1 MRSQASRTLFGHG
14 CWGSLVYIST
24 TRQRSLGT
32 LTSSTHNDH
41 PDLLQNARSIH
52 SPQEQRRAL
61 SQQTP
66 GLLRRARC
74 GAALLHAHAGGGVS
88 VEESGGGVGESAQ
101 DRRLSRVD
109 AGQAAAAGQAQK
121 QTTQKKK
128 QTNKKTTTHN
138 RPKTQHA
145 RH

>member
-1 MRSQASRTLFGHG
+1 MRSQASCTLFVHG

-32 LTSSTHNDH
+32 LTSRNHNDH
-41 PDLLQNARSIH
+41 PDRLQNARSIH
-52 SPQEQRRAL
+52 SPLEQRRAL

-66 GLLRRARC
+66 VLLRRALC

-101 DRRLSRVD
+101 DRGLSRVD
-109 AGQAAAAGQAQK
+109 AGQAAAAGQALFRA
-121 QTTQKKK
+121 
-128 QTNKKTTTHN
+128 THI
-138 RPKTQHA
+138 
-145 RH
+145 